1 MLLHAVYQREYSVR
15 RAFIVVKEDVHV
27 VAGRHILQP
36 VAHPVVVCG
45 DAVDGF
51 LRAMTVRVVSE
62 GRRQSVLIYRRKL
75 PARLPRHSHAVAVGK
90 GIAYSV
96 IGDGLTVERGQ
107 KILPLRVGIAVVLY
121 DRAVLSTLLY
131 NNC

>member
-1 MLLHAVYQREYSVR
+1 MLLYAVYQREHPVR
-15 RAFIVVKEDVHV
+15 RAFIVVEEDVHV
-27 VAGRHILQP
+27 VAGCHILQP

-51 LRAMTVRVVSE
+51 LRAVTARVVSE

-75 PARLPRHSHAVAVGK
+75 SARLPRYGHAVAVGK
-90 GIAYSV
+90 GIAYCV
-96 IGDGLTVERGQ
+96 IGYGLTVERGQ
-107 KILPLRVGIAVVLY
+107 KILPLRVGIAVGLY

>member
-36 VAHPVVVCG
+36 VAHPVIICG

-51 LRAMTVRVVSE
+51 LRT
-62 GRRQSVLIYRRKL
+62 
-75 PARLPRHSHAVAVGK
+75 
-90 GIAYSV
+90 
-96 IGDGLTVERGQ
+96 LTVS
-107 KILPLRVGIAVVLY
+107 LIA
-121 DRAVLSTLLY
+121 LY
-131 NNC
+131 NKC